1 MSDLLR
7 VLLVE
12 DNPEDADLIAELLPG
27 EGPTLFIVER
37 VPRLSEALERVGKDR
52 FDIILL
58 DLELPDSDGLDTLR
72 AMQRQAAELPIIVLH
87 EISDERV
94 ALAAIQEDA
103 QDYLVKGQIDKQHL
117 SRSIKYAVERKRAK
131 EKLRAS
137 EAKYR
142 QLHESMMDAFA
153 WVDMSGRIIDC
164 NKAFVN
170 MLGYTEEE
178 IRRLAYDDLTP
189 PRWHAVETRIVDELV
204 LSRGYS
210 DLYEKEYR
218 RKDGTLVPIELRTV
232 LLKDDTGRLSGMGS
246 IIRDISERKS
256 AEAALKNSEE
266 KYRRISQEFNALLDN
281 LPDGIVQIAPDFR
294 VIWAN
299 RSMTEMVN
307 ADGAQL
313 KGSCCHKTFWD
324 SSMPCGSCPVARS
337 FRSGKIEE
345 GNITMPEGRFLE
357 LRAVPICDESGKVE
371 SAIEVIR
378 DITGHRKLEHQLR
391 QAQKMESI
399 GTLAGGIAHD
409 FNNILTAIVG
419 FGYITLVNM
428 GPDDPLRQNIEHML
442 EGADR
447 AAHLTKDLLL
457 FSRKQV
463 SENRPVDLNEII
475 RNVEKFLVRVI
486 GEDIVCRMALHTEP
500 IVVYADTH
508 LLEQVLMNLAT
519 NARDA
524 MVKGGDLI
532 ISVEQINLGD
542 DFVDMHGYGKPGCY
556 ALLTISDT
564 GEGMDEETR
573 QKIFDPFFT
582 TKEVGKGT
590 GLGLS
595 VVYGII
601 KQHEGF
607 INVYSEPGTGTS
619 FKIYLPLIS
628 SDVLEEEITYEKE
641 SPTQGTET
649 ILLAED
655 DESVRE
661 LVSTILE
668 QQGYTV
674 IQAVDGKDAV
684 KKFMENRE
692 TIHLLLSD
700 LIMPKM
706 HGKEAYDEMKIWRPE
721 LKAIF
726 ASGYAPDIIRQ
737 KMLLESSV
745 VLIHK
750 PILPYALLKKVRS
763 VLDEGE
769 KQDR

>member
-1 MSDLLR
+1 
-7 VLLVE
+7 
-12 DNPEDADLIAELLPG
+12 
-27 EGPTLFIVER
+27 
-37 VPRLSEALERVGKDR
+37 VPCV
-52 FDIILL
+52 
-58 DLELPDSDGLDTLR
+58 
-72 AMQRQAAELPIIVLH
+72 
-87 EISDERV
+87 
-94 ALAAIQEDA
+94 
-103 QDYLVKGQIDKQHL
+103 
-117 SRSIKYAVERKRAK
+117 
-131 EKLRAS
+131 
-137 EAKYR
+137 
-142 QLHESMMDAFA
+142 
-153 WVDMSGRIIDC
+153 
-164 NKAFVN
+164 
-170 MLGYTEEE
+170 
-178 IRRLAYDDLTP
+178 
-189 PRWHAVETRIVDELV
+189 
-204 LSRGYS
+204 
-210 DLYEKEYR
+210 
-218 RKDGTLVPIELRTV
+218 
-232 LLKDDTGRLSGMGS
+232 
-246 IIRDISERKS
+246 
-256 AEAALKNSEE
+256 
-266 KYRRISQEFNALLDN
+266 
-281 LPDGIVQIAPDFR
+281 
-294 VIWAN
+294 
-299 RSMTEMVN
+299 
-307 ADGAQL
+307 
-313 KGSCCHKTFWD
+313 
-324 SSMPCGSCPVARS
+324 SCPVARS

-345 GNITMPEGRFLE
+345 GNIAMPERRFME

-371 SAIEVIR
+371 SVIEVIR
-378 DITGHRKLEHQLR
+378 DITEHRKLEEQLR

-475 RNVEKFLVRVI
+475 GNVEKFLVRVI
-486 GEDIVCRMALHTEP
+486 GEDIVCRVSLHTEP
-500 IVVYADTH
+500 MIVYADTH
-508 LLEQVLMNLAT
+508 QLEQVLLNLAT

-524 MVKGGDLI
+524 MAKGGDLI
-532 ISVEQINLGD
+532 ISVEQISLGD
-542 DFVDMHGYGKPGCY
+542 DFADMHGYGKPGRY

-564 GEGMDEETR
+564 GAGMDEETR
-573 QKIFDPFFT
+573 QKIFVPFFT

-590 GLGLS
+590 GLGLA

-607 INVYSEPGTGTS
+607 INVYSEPGSGTS

-661 LVSTILE
+661 LVSTVLE

-684 KKFMENRE
+684 KKFKENRE